1 MNREIINIKTEQ
13 IIPNTYQPRKNFNEE
28 TLMELSQSIKEHG
41 IVQPL
46 TVRKIGDIYELVAGE
61 RRWRAAR
68 MLHLENVPCTVLDIT
83 DRESAQIALL
93 ENLQREDLNFIE

>member
-68 MLHLENVPCTVLDIT
+68 MYI
-83 DRESAQIALL
+83 
-93 ENLQREDLNFIE
+93 